1 MKNKTYLI
9 GVVYAAIA
17 AFCLPL
23 TAQTMPRTS
32 SLPSAPPQYNSGQWG
47 GTNKGEAIHQTLAS
61 CLQKNLSMEERRA
74 LYSVIRPEMQGIGYL
89 ELFD

>member
-1 MKNKTYLI
+1 MKTRGCLI
-9 GVVYAAIA
+9 GGVYAAIV

-23 TAQTMPRTS
+23 TAQTMPWTS
-32 SLPSAPPQYNSGQWG
+32 SSSSAPPQYSSGQWG
-47 GTNKGEAIHQTLAS
+47 GTNKGEAIHQTPAS

-74 LYSVIRPEMQGIGYL
+74 LYSVIRPEMEGIGYL